1 MSPPPKQPAY
11 KEFVAKTTALPPA
24 PKRKVEDEVDGLLT
38 ALRQREQEAA
48 AVPDKQDPLTIL
60 RRLTVNEFVPAF
72 VELVEKY
79 SKSGVSMQMDASNL
93 LEGGRE
99 IKFEFALGEFRT
111 QLHGT
116 ATSDGIAFHETRYSP
131 GSHGELA
138 TGPMLRYRALNANS
152 FREFVCSQLASLI
165 RNAMRKR

>member
-1 MSPPPKQPAY
+1 VSSPPKQPAY
-11 KEFVAKTTALPPA
+11 KNLVAKNAALPPA

-38 ALRQREQEAA
+38 ALRQREQESAT
-48 AVPDKQDPLTIL
+48 VPDNKDPLTLL
-60 RRLTVNEFVPAF
+60 RRLTVTELVPAF

-79 SKSGVSMQMDASNL
+79 SKAGVSMQMDASHL

-138 TGPMLRYRALNANS
+138 TGPMVRYRGLTTNT
-152 FREFVCSQLASLI
+152 FREFICAQLAGLI